1 MKWTGY
7 LQDKDDDMINR
18 LKELFKYRQLILTLV
33 SRELKA
39 RYRGTVFGFL
49 WSFLNPLLLLG
60 VYTIVFSVILP
71 NSSGKVEDA
80 TLKGIDYAIFLFTG
94 ILPWLW
100 FSSSI
105 LESSNVLFVHG
116 NLIKKIQFPIE
127 VLPIMVICTNLVHFV
142 LGIPILL
149 LLIIILGNTV
159 HLSWWVFFFPI
170 AIIVQFVF
178 TIGLG
183 FLVSSLTVHFRDLKD
198 ILSNLLTL
206 WFFATPIIYAFA
218 TESIQKHKA
227 IVWVL
232 TLNPMTHIIE
242 AYHYSFVF
250 GKLPHW
256 KKLPITFI
264 VGLLCFYLGYL
275 IFDKLRD
282 TFVEEV

>member
-1 MKWTGY
+1 
-7 LQDKDDDMINR
+7 MIAK
-18 LKELFKYRQLILTLV
+18 LKELFKYRQLIVTLI

-49 WSFLNPLLLLG
+49 WSFINPLLLLV
-60 VYTIVFSVILP
+60 VYSVVFGILLP
-71 NSSGKVEDA
+71 GSSGKIENA
-80 TLKGIDYAIFLFTG
+80 EIKGVDYAIFLFTG

-100 FSSSI
+100 FSSSL

-127 VLPIMVICTNLVHFV
+127 VLPIMVVFTNLVHFV

-149 LLIIILGNTV
+149 AMIIAFGKTIHITPWTL
-159 HLSWWVFFFPI
+159 FFPV
-170 AIIVQFVF
+170 AVIVQFVF
-178 TIGLG
+178 VMGLA
-183 FLVSSLTVHFRDLKD
+183 FLVSALTVHFRDLKD
-198 ILSNLLTL
+198 ILSNLITL
-206 WFFATPIIYAFA
+206 WFFATPIIYPFLTPA
-218 TESIQKHKA
+218 IQAKKTFVL
-227 IVWVL
+227 IL

-242 AYHYSFVF
+242 AYQYAFVF

-256 KKLPITFI
+256 KKLPVTFI
-264 VGLLCFYLGYL
+264 VGILCFYLGYL